1 MSETRRLLEAA
12 HALSVL
18 LRSRGVPHAF
28 YGSALTAA
36 LANHPHSD
44 EISCIVEGGQTSA
57 HPFRR
62 VREAVATSD
71 DFAVVHSPWT
81 NRRGFPMTVNST
93 AKIEILPAG
102 ETGPRRLDTTTIMKI
117 HGVPFLT
124 VTEFIRAKL
133 KVWAMCDRDARDIL
147 YMMLRYWQRVD
158 FNRISE
164 HDMDQFVNRNAD
176 AAPAWFAIKKKYRA

>member
-1 MSETRRLLEAA
+1 MADRSLLEAA

-44 EISCIVEGGQTSA
+44 VRLAQTSA

-133 KVWAMCDRDARDIL
+133 KVWAISRQDRDARDIL